1 MKKIVFILLFISVH
15 LSNAVELFSY
25 KLNENEKLEGN
36 FSLVVN
42 NKETCHFLFIKNKE
56 SKKYIVKS
64 CLLSSERKIKQLDD
78 LVLDVEPNFYTS
90 HTNGDVLTV
99 SSYDKKKEMLTVID
113 FNMANGKSNFQNLNN
128 FKPDL
133 YFNKNNRSIHVNLGK
148 NDVYV
153 QVITNTKSTE
163 NKVFN
168 IQESMIKEYKNMK
181 SVNFPIEGI
190 NQSEF
195 VKNGSINKFRAYLG
209 SNNLYFT
216 TSTNDSQTGV
226 LKFDL
231 NNNLVKS
238 QPIDYNFNS
247 PYIDRN
253 TFIFDENLYVL
264 SLSANDVVVKSFNLL
279 NNSENGKLSV
289 VNDLSNIVD
298 NNVVQNY
305 FSQTKQ
311 TNLKTTITVNKTTDN
326 LYKVRVDR
334 VNKLAYRYNYNWW
347 WQHQFM
353 MMQMQMMQMN
363 QIRSLSMPGGFGP
376 SANFDDDLLMIS
388 SKAKEYNYFEFV
400 VDANFIPQKNS
411 TSETEYKNF
420 EIDELIKEFENNSS
434 IKKFAPAFLKDEMR
448 YIYQN
453 NKTKEIIIDF
463 KKILKFI

>member
-1 MKKIVFILLFISVH
+1 MSVQ
-15 LSNAVELFSY
+15 LSSAVELFSY

-42 NKETCHFLFIKNKE
+42 DKETCHFLFIKNTE

-64 CLLSSERKIKQLDD
+64 CILSSERKIKQLDD

-99 SSYDKKKEMLTVID
+99 SSYDEKKEMLTVID
-113 FNMANGKSNFQNLNN
+113 FNMATGKSNFQNLND

-133 YFNKNNRSIHVNLGK
+133 YFNQNNRSILVNLGK

-153 QVITNTKSTE
+153 QVITDTKSTE
-163 NKVFN
+163 KKVFN
-168 IQESMIKEYKNMK
+168 IPESIIKDYKNIK
-181 SVNFPIEGI
+181 NGRYPIEGI

-209 SNNLYFT
+209 ADNLYFT
-216 TSTNDSQTGV
+216 TSKDDSQTGV

-231 NNNLVKS
+231 NSNLVKS
-238 QPIDYNFNS
+238 QSIDYNFNS

-253 TFIFDENLYVL
+253 TFIFNEKLYVS
-264 SLSANDVVVKSFNLL
+264 SLSANDVVIKSFNLL

-289 VNDLSNIVD
+289 MNDLSNIVD
-298 NNVVQNY
+298 DTVVQDY
-305 FSQTKQ
+305 FSQTKII
-311 TNLKTTITVNKTTDN
+311 NLKTTITVNKTTDN
-326 LYKVRVDR
+326 FYKIRIDR
-334 VNKLAYRYNYNWW
+334 VNKFAYMYNYNWW

-353 MMQMQMMQMN
+353 RMQMQMMQMN

-376 SANFDDDLLMIS
+376 SADFDDNLIMIS

-411 TSETEYKNF
+411 TSETKYKNF

-463 KKILKFI
+463 KKI

>member
-1 MKKIVFILLFISVH
+1 MKKIIFILLFMSVQ
-15 LSNAVELFSY
+15 LSSAVELFSY

-42 NKETCHFLFIKNKE
+42 DKETCHFLFIKNTE

-64 CLLSSERKIKQLDD
+64 CILSSERKIKQLDD
-78 LVLDVEPNFYTS
+78 LVLEVEPNFYTS

-99 SSYDKKKEMLTVID
+99 SSYDEKKEMLTVID
-113 FNMANGKSNFQNLNN
+113 FNMATGKSNFQNLNN

-133 YFNKNNRSIHVNLGK
+133 YFNQNNRSILVNLGK

-163 NKVFN
+163 KKVFN
-168 IQESMIKEYKNMK
+168 IPESIIKDYKNIK
-181 SVNFPIEGI
+181 NGRYPIEGI

-195 VKNGSINKFRAYLG
+195 VKNGSINKSRAYLG
-209 SNNLYFT
+209 ADNLYFT
-216 TSTNDSQTGV
+216 TSKDDSQTGV

-231 NNNLVKS
+231 NTDVVKS
-238 QPIDYNFNS
+238 QSIDYNFNS

-253 TFIFDENLYVL
+253 TFIFDEKLYVS
-264 SLSANDVVVKSFNLL
+264 SLSANDVVIKSFNLL

-289 VNDLSNIVD
+289 MNDLSNIVD
-298 NNVVQNY
+298 NTVVQDY
-305 FSQTKQ
+305 FSQTKLA
-311 TNLKTTITVNKTTDN
+311 NLKTTITVNKTIDN
-326 LYKVRVDR
+326 LYKIRIDR
-334 VNKLAYRYNYNWW
+334 VNKFAYMYNYNWW

-353 MMQMQMMQMN
+353 RMQMQMMQMN

-376 SANFDDDLLMIS
+376 SAADFDDDLIMIS

-411 TSETEYKNF
+411 TSETKYKNF

-463 KKILKFI
+463 KKI

>member
-1 MKKIVFILLFISVH
+1 MKKIVFILLFISVQ

-78 LVLDVEPNFYTS
+78 IVLDVEPNFYTS

-99 SSYDKKKEMLTVID
+99 SSYDEKKEMLTVID
-113 FNMANGKSNFQNLNN
+113 FNMATGKSNFQNLNN

-133 YFNKNNRSIHVNLGK
+133 YFNQNNKSILVNLGK

-168 IQESMIKEYKNMK
+168 IPESMIKEYKNMK

-226 LKFDL
+226 MKFDL

-253 TFIFDENLYVL
+253 TFIFDEKLYVS
-264 SLSANDVVVKSFNLL
+264 SLSANDVVIKSFNLL

-463 KKILKFI
+463 KKI